1 MLGITDYGAFVAC
14 AVMLNLTPGTD
25 TVYVISRSIAGGRK
39 PGTVSALGISTGILM
54 HTVLCASGLSIVLA
68 RSAMAFAAVKT
79 VGAVYLAIMGIR
91 TILSKKSI
99 LDTGTHTA
107 ERPAVVYRQG
117 VLTNVLNPKAALF
130 FLALL
135 PQFVDAQSGYGA
147 LPFLILGLTFFATST
162 VWSLILAYG
171 ASFVNG
177 FLMKRKN
184 AGNILSKLSG
194 VIYILLGLNILRA
207 KA

>member
-39 PGTVSALGISTGILM
+39 PGAVSALGISTGRLM

-91 TILSKKSI
+91 TILSKKSV

-147 LPFLILGLTFFATST
+147 LSFLILGLTFFATST